1 MQSSPNQAREN
12 PALAPGGYRFV
23 IAAFAVL
30 GYMAAGLAILAPSP
44 LLPLIIDDYAINR
57 TTASLLISLPL
68 LMVAGMGLPGGVIIA
83 RIGMRQSFAISWFL
97 MALPVLTPFAGS
109 FAALLALRVAAGAG
123 LVLAGIVAG
132 PLIMQWFR
140 LRQTLVMNGLIM
152 SALNIGIAA
161 SIFSAPLLADALSW
175 QWALAVFSLLP
186 VVGAVAW
193 IPLSGP
199 VRDAAAAPPNL
210 SPRAIWSVISD
221 RTVLLLVA
229 VETGALTQYSA
240 ITSWLPSF
248 FEEVR
253 GLTLEQ
259 AAAATSLLPFA
270 GIFALLL
277 AGFASYRIGPSRYFV
292 IASGLLAVLGGPG
305 TFLFSDLGWIYASII
320 VLGIGTH
327 LYSPITLSM
336 PMGLPSMTPEKLA
349 MVWGVIF
356 SVSSVGMVLSPL
368 VVGVL
373 SDVYDSFIPG
383 FAVAAAAA
391 WAIIIAGFLLP
402 KSTASPVRA

>member
-1 MQSSPNQAREN
+1 M
-12 PALAPGGYRFV
+12 
-23 IAAFAVL
+23 
-30 GYMAAGLAILAPSP
+30 
-44 LLPLIIDDYAINR
+44 
-57 TTASLLISLPL
+57 
-68 LMVAGMGLPGGVIIA
+68 
-83 RIGMRQSFAISWFL
+83 
-97 MALPVLTPFAGS
+97 
-109 FAALLALRVAAGAG
+109 
-123 LVLAGIVAG
+123 
-132 PLIMQWFR
+132 
-140 LRQTLVMNGLIM
+140 
-152 SALNIGIAA
+152 
-161 SIFSAPLLADALSW
+161 
-175 QWALAVFSLLP
+175 
-186 VVGAVAW
+186 
-193 IPLSGP
+193 
-199 VRDAAAAPPNL
+199 
-210 SPRAIWSVISD
+210 ISD

-248 FEEVR
+248 FKEVR

-305 TFLFSDLGWIYASII
+305 TFLFNDLGWIYASII

-373 SDVYDSFIPG
+373 SDVYKSFIPG
-383 FAVAAAAA
+383 FAVAAATA

-402 KSTASPVRA
+402 KSTASPVRG